1 MGNDIFLDTICH
13 SDDQRE
19 EDELLRTTSE
29 KSREHPHWQISI
41 CYRDSSLRSEW
52 QWVLTEILLSNYV
65 LIIVSTS
72 LHFKQ
77 QQSYY
82 QSLTKCRELCREKVL
97 YTKHFPSYTK
107 HRNKYRK
114 LLIYCISFIFKALW
128 IYSRCTSFIYTI
140 CFVYINDVLWI

>member
-52 QWVLTEILLSNYV
+52 QWVLTEIPLSNYV
-65 LIIVSTS
+65 LIIFSTS

-97 YTKHFPSYTK
+97 YTKHFSLYT
-107 HRNKYRK
+107 KYRK
-114 LLIYCISFIFKALW
+114 KHHKYLIINIYLIFKVLC
-128 IYSRCTSFIYTI
+128 IYSRCTAFI
-140 CFVYINDVLWI
+140 